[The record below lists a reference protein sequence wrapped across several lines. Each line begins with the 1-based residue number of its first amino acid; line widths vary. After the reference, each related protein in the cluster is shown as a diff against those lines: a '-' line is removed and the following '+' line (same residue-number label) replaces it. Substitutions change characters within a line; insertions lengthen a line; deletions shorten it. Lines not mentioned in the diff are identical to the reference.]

1 MFDCGDGMK
10 YKMKLDI
17 DQKMSYTKLTQMLIN
32 KTEAIRKLFNIIY
45 PTIFETYKTHK
56 GYHIY
61 ITTHSQ
67 YRISNKRI
75 VELQLIYGSDPQREI
90 HNLER
95 IEKHIKNWNVLF
107 NSKYKLKNKKGV
119 FKIGKKISEEKYVGS
134 FIY

>member
-1 MFDCGDGMK
+1 ME

-17 DQKMSYTKLTQMLIN
+17 DQKMKYTELAQMLIN
-32 KTEAIRKLFNIIY
+32 KTDAIREVVNKIY
-45 PTIFETYKTHK
+45 PTVFEVYKTHK

-61 ITTHSQ
+61 ITTYYKHKLSD
-67 YRISNKRI
+67 KKI

-95 IEKHIKNWNVLF
+95 IKRGIKNWNVLF
-107 NSKYKLKNKKGV
+107 SSKYKLKNKRGV
-119 FKIGKKISEEKYVGS
+119 FEIGKKISEEKYVGS